1 MKKQELIHLHGLL
14 AQVQNHYERT
24 EDTEVEHGEYASL
37 GVKPTSIHK
46 SKTDHK
52 AAVFALA
59 DGLTDDMDSMKD
71 KKESIDSLLE
81 DLPEQAPYDEDLYSD
96 IMETLSGQKEMAIRE
111 IAQNIRETDLKVD
124 RGLEYLSQEYDVID
138 KDGYRARMKV

>member
-14 AQVQNHYERT
+14 AQVRDHYEQTLDTKVDHQRYT
-24 EDTEVEHGEYASL
+24 EL

-59 DGLTDDMDSMKD
+59 EGITGEMESTTDTERVSATAD
-71 KKESIDSLLE
+71 
-81 DLPEQAPYDEDLYSD
+81 
-96 IMETLSGQKEMAIRE
+96 
-111 IAQNIRETDLKVD
+111 
-124 RGLEYLSQEYDVID
+124 
-138 KDGYRARMKV
+138 